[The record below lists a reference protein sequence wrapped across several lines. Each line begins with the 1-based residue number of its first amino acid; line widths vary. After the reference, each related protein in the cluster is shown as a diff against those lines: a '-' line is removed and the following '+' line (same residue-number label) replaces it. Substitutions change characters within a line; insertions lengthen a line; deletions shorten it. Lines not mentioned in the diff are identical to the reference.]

1 MGEFPGFAAKLE
13 YLINADI
20 RDYNFWLEQSNKK
33 AALRRANHLRD
44 TRLAY
49 IGGDILNEELT
60 GLDWLIRGE
69 ERAAQ
74 AAPLIPEE
82 DKKED

>member
-1 MGEFPGFAAKLE
+1 MGEFPGLRLE

-20 RDYNFWLEQSNKK
+20 RDLNFWTDQANKK
-33 AALRRANHLRD
+33 AALRRANFLRD

-49 IGGDILNEELT
+49 IGGDIFNEEMT
-60 GLDWLIRGE
+60 GLDWFIRGE

>member
-1 MGEFPGFAAKLE
+1 MGEFPGLRLE
-13 YLINADI
+13 YLIQADI
-20 RDYNFWLEQSNKK
+20 RDLNFWVDAANKK
-33 AALRRANHLRD
+33 AALHRANLLRN

-49 IGGDILNEELT
+49 IGGNLFNEELT

-74 AAPLIPEE
+74 ADPLIEE
-82 DKKED
+82 EKKED